1 MSIAPSPFTQRR
13 RWPAPS
19 GRRHDALRV
28 LPIPGVFQPRSD
40 TWMLID
46 AVRSQDLVPGA
57 RVLDLCTGS
66 GAIAVAAAMC
76 GAAVT
81 AVDVSRRAQLSA
93 RVNAIAN
100 GVRVRAVRGDLFD
113 AVRGERF
120 DLIVSNPPYLP
131 AADDA
136 LPQRGET
143 RAWDAG
149 RDGRALL
156 DPLCEQAAEHLT
168 PGGAILI
175 IHSSVSDL
183 DATMRALRA
192 SGLTVDILFEHEGA
206 FGPLVRERLDRLCD
220 AGLVKHGAGTERV
233 AIIRGVALPSAT
245 TKVGASDR
253 DGLPRGVCAG

>member
-1 MSIAPSPFTQRR
+1 MTPAAPGYRGGVSVAPSSLTRSRR
-13 RWPAPS
+13 PPRRPVA
-19 GRRHDALRV
+19 RHDESLRL

-46 AVRSQDLVPGA
+46 AVRSLGLAPGA

-76 GAAVT
+76 GASVT

-131 AADDA
+131 AADDE

-156 DPLCEQAAEHLT
+156 DPLCARAAEHLA
-168 PGGAILI
+168 PGGTILI

-183 DATMRALRA
+183 DATMR
-192 SGLTVDILFEHEGA
+192 GLSATGLAVDVLFEHEGA
-206 FGPLVRERLDRLCD
+206 FGPLVRERIDRLCD
-220 AGLVKHGAGTERV
+220 AGLLERGSDTERV
-233 AIIRGVALPSAT
+233 AIIRGVA
-245 TKVGASDR
+245 R
-253 DGLPRGVCAG
+253 D

>member
-1 MSIAPSPFTQRR
+1 MSIASSSPT
-13 RWPAPS
+13 P
-19 GRRHDALRV
+19 RHPLRPRATHPGESLRV

-46 AVRSQDLVPGA
+46 AVRAQGLEPGA

-76 GAAVT
+76 GASVT
-81 AVDVSRRAQLSA
+81 AVDISRRAQLSA
-93 RVNAIAN
+93 RLNAIAN
-100 GVRVRAVRGDLFD
+100 GVRVRARRGDLFD

-131 AADDA
+131 AADDT
-136 LPQRGET
+136 LPQHGET

-156 DPLCEQAAEHLT
+156 DPLCAQAAEHLN
-168 PGGAILI
+168 PGGTILI

-183 DATMRALRA
+183 AATMQALRA
-192 SGLTVDILFEHEGA
+192 TGLEVDVLFEHEGA
-206 FGPLVRERLDRLCD
+206 FGPLMRERVDRLR
-220 AGLVKHGAGTERV
+220 ATGRLERGSATERV
-233 AIIRGVALPSAT
+233 AIIRGVANSA
-245 TKVGASDR
+245 GE
-253 DGLPRGVCAG
+253 